1 MSQRSRDVRNV
12 AVGLFTGVVATLA
25 LGQAAAPER
34 RQPLPMPPLPVP
46 RYQITGMRDD
56 NGNEYLYVLDH
67 QTQKV
72 HRVSTHAIQGNSP
85 TVEQL
90 IRG

>member
-1 MSQRSRDVRNV
+1 MTQRSGDVRN
-12 AVGLFTGVVATLA
+12 AVIGLLTGVVATLA
-25 LGQAAAPER
+25 MGQAAAPDR
-34 RQPLPMPPLPVP
+34 RQPQPVQ
-46 RYQITGMRDD
+46 RYQITGMRDN

-72 HRVSTHAIQGNSP
+72 YRVSTHGIQGNSP

>member
-1 MSQRSRDVRNV
+1 MSERSRGTRQVV
-12 AVGLFTGVVATLA
+12 AGVVTGALVTLA
-25 LGQAAAPER
+25 MGRAAAPDR
-34 RQPLPMPPLPVP
+34 RQSPPVQ

-56 NGNEYLYVLDH
+56 VGNDYLYILDH

-72 HRVSTHAIQGNSP
+72 YRRPTHGIQGNSP

-90 IRG
+90 IQG

>member
-1 MSQRSRDVRNV
+1 MSQRSKDGRNIV
-12 AVGLFTGVVATLA
+12 VGLLTGVVVAMA
-25 LGQAAAPER
+25 MGQAAAPDR
-34 RQPLPMPPLPVP
+34 RQPQPVQ
-46 RYQITGMRDD
+46 RYQIAAMRDG

-72 HRVSTHAIQGNSP
+72 HRVSTHGIQGNSP

>member
-25 LGQAAAPER
+25 LGQAAAPQG
-34 RQPLPMPPLPVP
+34 RQPLPVQPPPVP
-46 RYQITGMRDD
+46 RYQITGMRDN

-72 HRVSTHAIQGNSP
+72 HRVSAHGIQGNSP